1 MMEDTARIVESTAGL
16 AKKAGE
22 SLSEIVKTVEESA
35 LQVDNI
41 TEVSRSQSE
50 ISVGITGNIESVGNV
65 AEETSRLLGEA
76 GQDLKGVLAISD
88 ELGRKIETLGR

>member
-41 TEVSRSQSE
+41 TEVSLSLIHISE
-50 ISVGITGNIESVGNV
+50 PT
-65 AEETSRLLGEA
+65 RL
-76 GQDLKGVLAISD
+76 
-88 ELGRKIETLGR
+88 